1 VTLAAENLDAAI
13 AVGLMTGFGNDRLRI
28 GHVKFYADGGM
39 GARTAWMISPY
50 LDGGRGMPLITPEA
64 LEASILR
71 AQQAGLACA
80 VHAVGDRANREII
93 RIYEKLGKALEN
105 ARRAGFITPHLP
117 HRIEH
122 LQMVRPEDL
131 RRLAALDLAV
141 NMQPH
146 NAVLD
151 MQMIDDCVGPDAE
164 FAYTFSDVLA
174 AGVPLCFSSDAPVCD
189 PNPLTNIQ
197 AAVTRCRENGT
208 PPGGWYPAQ
217 RVPLDAAV
225 AAYTRTP
232 ALVSGVGDE
241 LGSLA
246 TGKRADI
253 IVLDRD
259 IYSLNSAE
267 IMHANVVMT
276 FFDGQLVYRRAQS

>member
-1 VTLAAENLDAAI
+1 
-13 AVGLMTGFGNDRLRI
+13 
-28 GHVKFYADGGM
+28 
-39 GARTAWMISPY
+39 
-50 LDGGRGMPLITPEA
+50 
-64 LEASILR
+64 
-71 AQQAGLACA
+71 
-80 VHAVGDRANREII
+80 VGDRANREII
-93 RIYEKLGKALEN
+93 RIYEKLGKALKN
-105 ARRAGFITPHLP
+105 ARKAGCIAPHLP

-131 RRLAALDLAV
+131 KRLAALDIAV
-141 NMQPH
+141 TMQAH

-151 MQMIDDCVGPDAE
+151 MQMIDDCVGPDAK
-164 FAYTFSDVLA
+164 FAYAFSDVLA
-174 AGVPLCFSSDAPVCD
+174 TGVLLCFSSDAPVCD

-208 PPGGWYPAQ
+208 PPGGWHPAQ
-217 RVPLDAAV
+217 RVSLEAAV

-246 TGKRADI
+246 SGKRADV

-259 IYSLNSAE
+259 IYSLNSDE
-267 IMHANVVMT
+267 IMHTNVAMT
-276 FFDGQLVYRRAQS
+276 FFDGQLAYRRMD